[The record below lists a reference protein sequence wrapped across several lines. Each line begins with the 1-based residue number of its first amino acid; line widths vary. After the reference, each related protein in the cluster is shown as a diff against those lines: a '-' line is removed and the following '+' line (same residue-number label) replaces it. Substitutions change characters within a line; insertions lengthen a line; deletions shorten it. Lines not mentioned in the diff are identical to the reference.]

1 MSTGFAV
8 NETDRKTNAIL
19 KIIAAAKGPI
29 GSVEIA
35 EMLKEQGI
43 EMSER
48 TVRYHLKL
56 MNEKGLTS
64 IFWKEGRMI
73 TSKGMEELGNALV
86 SDKIGLMS
94 SRIETMSYQMDFDI
108 YEKTDR
114 VLLNV
119 SLIKKDDFGR
129 ALKIMSEV
137 FKKKLATGDR
147 VAVVEPGEELG
158 GFTVPAGVV
167 GFGTLCSVNLNGIL
181 LKHSI
186 PVESKFGGLLQIE
199 QDRPLRFTEM
209 ISYSGSSLDP
219 HEIFIKSRMTNVAA
233 AAAGSGKVLAGLREI
248 PAASANEA
256 EAIIRKIESAGLGRV
271 MMIGKAGQSLMG
283 MPVGA
288 ERVGLVVPG
297 GLNPVAAVDES
308 GIETSS
314 KALVALTE
322 YRQLVDF
329 WQL

>member
-1 MSTGFAV
+1 MGFNTM

-19 KIIAAAKGPI
+19 KIIAGATGPI
-29 GSVEIA
+29 GSAEIA
-35 EMLKEQGI
+35 ARLKEQGI
-43 EMSER
+43 ETSER

-56 MNEKGLTS
+56 MNEKGLTK

-73 TSKGMEELGNALV
+73 TSKGREELGNALV

-94 SRIETMSYQMDFDI
+94 SRIETMAYRMDFDI
-108 YEKTDR
+108 YEKTGR

-119 SLIKKDDFGR
+119 SLIRQDDFSR
-129 ALKIMSEV
+129 ALKVMSEI
-137 FKKKLATGDR
+137 FRKKLATGDR
-147 VAVVEPGEELG
+147 VAVAEPGEDLG
-158 GFTVPAGVV
+158 GFTVPPGQI

-199 QDRPLRFTEM
+199 NDRPLRFTEM

-219 HEIFIKSRMTNVAA
+219 HEIFIKSKMTGVCAA
-233 AAAGSGKVLAGLREI
+233 SGGSGKVLAGLREI
-248 PAASANEA
+248 PAVSVNEA
-256 EAIIRKIESAGLGRV
+256 EAIIRKAESAGVGRAL
-271 MMIGKAGQSLMG
+271 MIGKAGQPLLG

-288 ERVGLVVPG
+288 ERVGIVVPG
-297 GLNPVAAVDES
+297 GLNPIAAVEES
-308 GIETSS
+308 GLETSS
-314 KALVALTE
+314 KALVALAD
-322 YRQLVDF
+322 YQQLIDF